1 MAQIARLLAVPA
13 LVRRVLA
20 IQVHNMVVAQLRQ
33 LLEALPTL
41 GTREVPFFTVDACMI
56 LELEGAKR
64 SVATLVT
71 PAFRDTDT
79 QASQTVAMLR
89 EKK

>member
-1 MAQIARLLAVPA
+1 MNCLVMLAKAFRVGESALAQITRLLAVPA
-13 LVRRVLA
+13 LVRCVLA

-41 GTREVPFFTVDACMI
+41 GTREVPFLAVDACMI

-71 PAFRDTDT
+71 PV
-79 QASQTVAMLR
+79 QV
-89 EKK
+89 